1 MIDRLCSHT
10 ATKCFSGWRR
20 PIAGENS
27 MRVDIFI
34 VVNGDSRTAKL
45 IKHNALGLYLFAG
58 QITLTA
64 TAAAAAAS
72 ATYLTFIIIS
82 CDAMEIGLSTNFDKI

>member
-1 MIDRLCSHT
+1 
-10 ATKCFSGWRR
+10 
-20 PIAGENS
+20 